1 MDYLKLLHRKHEH
14 WFIKGSDPVQCKEEG
29 IPSGTQIRRLV
40 GSRTHKLLDGI
51 PVLVVNSN
59 RHLKPHE
66 RTALKSAVMK
76 FVTRDCPITTTK
88 EVCEETKMLT
98 PLRTNTTTDSLG
110 QAVTTPTPDENEGTL
125 KLDFDRVSTGGI
137 IVD

>member
-1 MDYLKLLHRKHEH
+1 M
-14 WFIKGSDPVQCKEEG
+14 
-29 IPSGTQIRRLV
+29 
-40 GSRTHKLLDGI
+40 DGI

-88 EVCEETKMLT
+88 VCEETKMLT
-98 PLRTNTTTDSLG
+98 PLRTTNTTDSLG